1 MGTLVI
7 RIPEDVNAEYELS
20 NSEIVKKLFNILNLK
35 AEKPKNIRKD
45 RLAGLFEDNAEL
57 IDNDPLG
64 DDLFGIWKDN
74 DATENV
80 NQYVRNLRQG
90 RQFYA
95 H

>member
-1 MGTLVI
+1 MGTVVI
-7 RIPEDVNAEYELS
+7 RIPEDVNAEYEIS
-20 NSEIVKKLFNILNLK
+20 NSEIVKKLFDILNLK
-35 AEKPKNIRKD
+35 AEKPKTVRKY
-45 RLAGLFEDNAEL
+45 RLSDDAEL
-57 IDNDPLG
+57 TDPLG

-80 NQYVRNLRQG
+80 SQYVRNLRKG

>member
-7 RIPEDVNAEYELS
+7 RIPEDVYAECEIS

-35 AEKPKNIRKD
+35 AEKSENVRKH
-45 RLAGLFEDNAEL
+45 RLSDDAEL
-57 IDNDPLG
+57 TDPFG

-74 DATENV
+74 DATEDV
-80 NQYVRNLRQG
+80 SQYLRNLRQG